1 MSDGLRPLQDLTQIL
16 LDAELA
22 RLRQLSEETRLR
34 QGDVARL
41 GAALSARSEQ
51 LESTDSMD
59 DLAFRTGQDA
69 RWQAWTAREKKR
81 LMREAAE
88 VAARREAQRKK
99 AQRAF
104 GQVEALAGLRRLEA
118 EKRKLRQA
126 RKLHSDPEGLG
137 QPG

>member
-22 RLRQLSEETRLR
+22 RLRQLSEQTRLR

-118 EKRKLRQA
+118 EERKLREA